1 MPLPT
6 LTLSQARLVHLSAQG
21 LLNPPSAQ
29 ADKEAVLQTIR
40 RMGLLQIDTI
50 HVVARSPYFVL
61 FSRLGDYSPAWLEDL
76 LAEGRIFEQ
85 WAHAACFL
93 PQEDFPLIR
102 RLILAGTRDT
112 YFSGWID
119 RNLVAVETVRQALDS
134 NGAVRSADFKSEKG
148 PGGWWN
154 WKAEKSALEY
164 LFSRGEVMVVRRDN
178 FQRVYDLTSRVLP
191 DWEDG
196 SLPSLDE
203 VYRELIRRS
212 VRALGIARPS
222 WVADY
227 YRLPKSTVKP
237 LLSEMVHSGALLEG
251 VVEGWSEPVLTV
263 AENLPLIE
271 AATKGKLK
279 ASCTTLLSPFDP
291 VIWDR
296 ERARQLFG
304 FDFMIQAYTKA
315 EKRQYGYFPL
325 PLLYE
330 DRLIAR
336 VDAKA
341 NRATKCFEIKG
352 FYLEPGIV
360 PHDPMAQAVAAAL
373 QRTAS
378 WHQTPKII
386 LSPEVNSG
394 CREWLSPY
402 LISD

>member
-1 MPLPT
+1 MQLPT
-6 LTLSQARLVHLSAQG
+6 LTLPQVRLVHLSAQG
-21 LLNPPSAQ
+21 LLAAPSAC
-29 ADKEAVLQTIR
+29 ADKEAVLQAIR
-40 RMGLLQIDTI
+40 RMGVLQIDTI

-61 FSRLGDYSPAWLEDL
+61 FSRLGEYAPAWLEEL

-119 RNLVAVETVRQALDS
+119 RNLDAVATVRQALIA

-148 PGGWWN
+148 AGGWWN

-164 LFSRGEVMVVRRDN
+164 LFSRGEVMVVRREN
-178 FQRVYDLTSRVLP
+178 FQRVYDLTQRVLP
-191 DWEDG
+191 DWEDD

-227 YRLPKSTVKP
+227 YRLPKMTVKT
-237 LLSEMVHSGALLEG
+237 LLSEMVRSGALLEAS
-251 VVEGWSEPVLTV
+251 VEGWQEPALTV
-263 AENLPLIE
+263 AENLPLI
-271 AATKGKLK
+271 AAAAEGKLK
-279 ASCTTLLSPFDP
+279 ASCTALLSPFDP
-291 VIWDR
+291 VVWDR

-352 FYLEPGIV
+352 LYLEPGLE
-360 PHDPMAQAVAAAL
+360 PHEAMAKAVAASL

-378 WHQTPKII
+378 WHRTPQIS

-402 LISD
+402 LVTD